1 VGKIRRNL
9 YVENVWYVKQVAS
22 NLPIQREGEREKNR
36 RNKTKGEKN
45 EGIGRYAVVDC
56 KHLVV

>member
-1 VGKIRRNL
+1 VGKIKRNL
-9 YVENVWYVKQVAS
+9 YIENVWYVKQVAS

-45 EGIGRYAVVDC
+45 EGIGRYAVVDR